1 MEMGGILYFL
11 ITGYDMCLSAML
23 KKVQALFLSVYFMGN
38 CLFFVLIDQFN
49 KYYTAHETAQTP
61 IH

>member
-1 MEMGGILYFL
+1 MGGILYFL

-23 KKVQALFLSVYFMGN
+23 KKSSGIISVGLFLGN